1 MWLQG
6 DGEEDSGGLRCRAS
20 QAMWRRL
27 LFRIE
32 NYSYGLSPEFDV
44 SKFELNPQVSV
55 RLLLLTRVC
64 IFKNT
69 ELKLLQLKFIIRF
82 LLRER
87 IVLRLIIAFLNW

>member
-6 DGEEDSGGLRCRAS
+6 DGEDSGGLRCRAL
-20 QAMWRRL
+20 QAVWRRL
-27 LFRIE
+27 LFRIK
-32 NYSYGLSPEFDV
+32 NYSNGLSPEFDV

-64 IFKNT
+64 IFKNI

>member
-1 MWLQG
+1 
-6 DGEEDSGGLRCRAS
+6 
-20 QAMWRRL
+20 MWRRL
-27 LFRIE
+27 LFRIK
-32 NYSYGLSPEFDV
+32 NYSNGLSPEFDV

-64 IFKNT
+64 IFKNI